1 MAEGNHLQIKR
12 GLFANIGTLAAGEL
26 ALATDTNVLYVG
38 DGAANHA
45 VLMLPSGTA
54 HGDLLYF
61 SAAGTPAVLAHG
73 TDDQVLHT
81 HTDGSAPAWGATPL
95 TDEQVTYAKIQH
107 VSATDKLLGRSTAGA
122 GDVEEIACTATGRS
136 ILDDTTTAAVCTT
149 IGALPLA
156 GGTMSGDITLGEN
169 TAIALDPAGSA
180 DEKWSGITVSGTA
193 GATLVVGDL
202 CYLNS
207 AWKWVLTD
215 ANAAASAGSV
225 ALGLCVLA
233 AAGDTAATNM
243 LLLGT
248 MRSAAF
254 PASITGGAQLY
265 VSTTAGDMTT
275 TQPTGVDD
283 VIRVVGWAILTEPN
297 TIYFAPSSDY
307 ITRTA

>member
-1 MAEGNHLQIKR
+1 VALTDNTPTALSISEQTVLGRLTGGNITALTDS
-12 GLFANIGTLAAGEL
+12 NIRTLLGITAAGA
-26 ALATDTNVLYVG
+26 ALIDDANAAAQIATLGLDADIATLVLP
-38 DGAANHA
+38 A
-45 VLMLPSGTA
+45 STTI
-54 HGDLLYF
+54 
-61 SAAGTPAVLAHG
+61 SAAGAALI
-73 TDDQVLHT
+73 DDANAAAQL
-81 HTDGSAPAWGATPL
+81 
-95 TDEQVTYAKIQH
+95 VT
-107 VSATDKLLGRSTAGA
+107 L
-122 GDVEEIACTATGRS
+122 
-136 ILDDTTTAAVCTT
+136 
-149 IGALPLA
+149 GALPIA

-193 GATLVVGDL
+193 GATLAVGDL

-215 ANAAASAGSV
+215 ANAASTSGSV

-233 AAGDTAATNM
+233 AAGDTAATKM
-243 LLLGT
+243 LLMGT

-265 VSTTAGDMTT
+265 VSGTAGDMTT

-297 TIYFAPSSDY
+297 TMYFAPSSDF